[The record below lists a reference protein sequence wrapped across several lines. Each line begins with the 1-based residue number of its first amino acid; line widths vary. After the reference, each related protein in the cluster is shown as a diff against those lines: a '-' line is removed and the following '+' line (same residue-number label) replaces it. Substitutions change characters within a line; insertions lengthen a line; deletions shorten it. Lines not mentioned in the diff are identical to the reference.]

1 MRKIILCWIEILAI
15 MMLVVTYGIA
25 SYQRNLIWKTEV
37 TIWSDTVN
45 KSPAKARP
53 YNNLGVAYTEKGL
66 IEKAVP
72 EIKEALRLKPDFINA
87 HISLG
92 NAYMKIGLTDM
103 AILQYMEALRL
114 KPDYGEVYVN
124 LGNAYIK
131 QCIIERAIDEYK
143 KGISLKPGYVPT
155 HVNLASAYGLKGLT
169 EDTILEYKLA
179 LKLETDNPDIYYNL
193 GLSYEQLA
201 KGYELR
207 TMSKEQL
214 AESRELMVK
223 AINEY
228 KKTLM
233 LNPDDLQAKEKITK
247 LRAKGR

>member
-1 MRKIILCWIEILAI
+1 MEQTEPIKQINQYIESVVLIAI
-15 MMLVVTYGIA
+15 VLLYGWA
-25 SYQRNLIWKTEV
+25 TCQRNLIWRDEPSL
-37 TIWSDTVN
+37 WSDVVN

-53 YNNLGVAYTEKGL
+53 HNNVGVAYTEKGL
-66 IEKAVP
+66 IEKAVL

-103 AILQYMEALRL
+103 AILQYKEALRL

-131 QCIIERAIDEYK
+131 KGMTEQAIDEYK
-143 KGISLKPGYVPT
+143 KGISLKPEYVPA

-169 EDTILEYKLA
+169 EDAILEYKSA
-179 LKLETDNPDIYYNL
+179 LKLESDNPDIYYNL

-207 TMSKEQL
+207 AMSYEQKDFIN
-214 AESRELMVK
+214 K

-233 LNPDDLQAKEKITK
+233 LNPDDLQARERLTS
-247 LRAKGR
+247 LMSH